1 MRGQRSKLSYRH
13 AKLGAA
19 KVKKKNKKTN
29 KKNLEMLRP
38 AHCSVYLLC
47 SQERRKKTHFF
58 FFLFT
63 ATNSPVILFPPY
75 EWKGKWVSFLFLPGW
90 GQNLSFALC
99 DNHQLFSPGA
109 HLFFSPGAHLSPTSI
124 FPWEMW
130 TLRNLYCGDK
140 GQKVNLS
147 QHLECWHGTQRP
159 CLIGVMALLPCLIK
173 GPQGDFCG
181 YSHRICSEEWL

>member
-1 MRGQRSKLSYRH
+1 
-13 AKLGAA
+13 
-19 KVKKKNKKTN
+19 
-29 KKNLEMLRP
+29 MLRP
-38 AHCSVYLLC
+38 AHCSLYLLC
-47 SQERRKKTHFF
+47 SLERKEKKPYFSPSPPPSPHRLL

-63 ATNSPVILFPPY
+63 AANSSVILFPPY

-90 GQNLSFALC
+90 GQNLSFAQF

-109 HLFFSPGAHLSPTSI
+109 HLFFSPGAHLSLTSI

-130 TLRNLYCGDK
+130 TPRNLYWGDE
-140 GQKVNLS
+140 GQKINLS

-159 CLIGVMALLPCLIK
+159 CLIGVMALSPCLIK